1 LEFAEILK
9 TLRRYWVASTLTVV
23 VAIGAAVVVRVSS
36 HSVPTGAATVQILVD
51 SPSSELA
58 NLTQNPTP
66 LISRAAVFAQVMS
79 SQAVI
84 QEIASAAKVPV
95 TQITAQGP
103 YTGAAESLNVITPS
117 EARSNQLVAEKAI
130 YRITL
135 QAQQNEPVITTTV
148 QAPTPAAAANIAN
161 AVYTGVQNYVT
172 AIQQSGHTPEADRVT
187 LRQLGSAQTATVNG
201 GSRGTLTIAVFL
213 GVMLVGLLGILGIE
227 AIRKR
232 DEELESI
239 EDELAAELES
249 VSHKPESRLPLASAG
264 ERRR

>member
-1 LEFAEILK
+1 LELAEILK
-9 TLRRYWVASTLTVV
+9 TLRRHWIASALTVV
-23 VAIGAAVVVRVSS
+23 VAIGAAVGVRMSS

-84 QEIASAAKVPV
+84 QQIASAAKVPV
-95 TQITAQGP
+95 SQITAQGP
-103 YTGAAESLNVITPS
+103 YSGAAENLNVITPA
-117 EARSNQLVAEKAI
+117 EARSNQLVAENAI
-130 YRITL
+130 YRVTL

-148 QAPTPAAAANIAN
+148 QAPTPAAAARIAN
-161 AVYTGVQNYVT
+161 AVYTGVQNYVST
-172 AIQQSGHTPEADRVT
+172 IQQSGHTPDADRVT

-201 GSRGTLTIAVFL
+201 GSRMTLTLAAFL
-213 GVMLVGLLGILGIE
+213 GVMLVGLLAILGIE
-227 AIRKR
+227 ALRKR
-232 DEELESI
+232 DDELESI
-239 EDELAAELES
+239 EHDLEAEFES
-249 VSHKPESRLPLASAG
+249 VSHQPESRLPLASAG

>member
-1 LEFAEILK
+1 MEFADILR
-9 TLRRYWVASTLTVV
+9 TLQRYWRASIMVV
-23 VAIGAAVVVRVSS
+23 VIAIGTAAVVRLSS
-36 HSVPTGAATVQILVD
+36 GNVPTGAATVQILVD

-84 QEIASAAKVPV
+84 QEIAGAAGVPGG
-95 TQITAQGP
+95 QITAQGP
-103 YTGAAESLNVITPS
+103 YTGATENLNVITPA

-135 QAQQNEPVITTTV
+135 QAQPNEPVITTTV
-148 QAPTPAAAANIAN
+148 QAPTPAAAARIAN
-161 AVYTGVQNYVT
+161 AVYAGVQHYVT
-172 AIQQSGHTPEADRVT
+172 AIQESGHTPEADRVT

-201 GSRGTLTIAVFL
+201 GSRGTLTMAAFL
-213 GVMLVGLLGILGIE
+213 GVLLLGLLAILGVE
-227 AIRKR
+227 AVRKR
-232 DEELESI
+232 DDELESI
-239 EDELAAELES
+239 EDDLEAEFES
-249 VSHKPESRLPLASAG
+249 VARQPELRLPLVSAG